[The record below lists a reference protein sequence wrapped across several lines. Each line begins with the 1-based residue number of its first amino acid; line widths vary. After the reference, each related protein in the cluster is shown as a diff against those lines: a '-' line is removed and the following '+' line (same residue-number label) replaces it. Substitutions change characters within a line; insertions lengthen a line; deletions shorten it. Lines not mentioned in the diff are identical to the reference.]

1 MGLIST
7 RPELKRLRLF
17 NPLHLAAVGFGS
29 GLMRFAPGT
38 CGTVAAIPMWIGL
51 SQLPLTA
58 LYLVVLLSALFGWWC
73 CQRATD
79 ALGIDDHPA
88 IVWDEFVGYFVT
100 MLFAPETSWVWVLLG
115 FVLFRLFDIT
125 KPWPI
130 KRIDRDL
137 HGGLGIML
145 DDILAGVM
153 AGVCL
158 LGIQSLTSM

>member
-7 RPELKRLRLF
+7 RPELKRLRLS

-29 GLMRFAPGT
+29 GLMRYAPGT
-38 CGTVAAIPMWIGL
+38 AGTVAAVPVWMVL
-51 SQLPLTA
+51 SQLPPLA
-58 LYLVVLLSALFGWWC
+58 LYVVIALLALFGWWC
-73 CQRATD
+73 CQSATD
-79 ALGIDDHPA
+79 ALGVDDHPA

-100 MLFAPETSWVWVLLG
+100 MLFAPNQNAIWLLAG

-145 DDILAGVM
+145 DDIIAGLM
-153 AGVCL
+153 AGLTL
-158 LGIQSLTSM
+158 LGAHALVTS